1 MNQNPVEEGQK
12 FPLTIRRMGINGEG
26 IGYFKKAVVF
36 VPGAITGEE
45 VVVEAVKVRDRFT
58 EAKLNKIRK
67 KSPNRVI
74 APCPVY
80 EACGGCQLQHVA
92 YSAQLELKR
101 DIVIQSIEKHTKI
114 DPAKLKIRPTIGM
127 EDPWRYRNKSQF
139 QTRMVGSGQVET
151 GLFGANSHQLVPI
164 EDCIVQQPVTIK
176 VTNFVRDLLE
186 KYAVPIYDEK
196 AGSGIVRT
204 IVVRTGVKT
213 GETQL
218 VFITNSKK
226 LPKKREM
233 LAEIEAALPEVTSIM
248 QNVNQAKSSLI
259 FGDETFLLAG
269 KESIEEKL
277 MELEFDL
284 SARAFFQLNPFQT
297 ERLYQEVEKALVLT
311 GSETLVDAYCG
322 VGTIGQAFAGKVK
335 EVRGMDIIP
344 ESIEDAKRNAEKNG
358 IENVYYEVGKA
369 EDVLPKWVKEG
380 FRPDAVIVDPP
391 RSGCDQ
397 GLIKSL
403 LEVEAKQLVYVSCNP
418 STLARDLAL
427 LAKKYRIRY
436 MQPVDMF
443 PQTAHVETVVL
454 LSKLKSTKPI
464 DVEINLDDMDL
475 TKSESKATYAE
486 IKQYVLDNAEFK
498 VSQLYIAQVKR
509 KHGIIERINYN
520 IGVGK
525 TKIPQVPLNKEKA
538 IEDALRHFRMID

>member
-1 MNQNPVEEGQK
+1 
-12 FPLTIRRMGINGEG
+12 
-26 IGYFKKAVVF
+26 
-36 VPGAITGEE
+36 
-45 VVVEAVKVRDRFT
+45 
-58 EAKLNKIRK
+58 
-67 KSPNRVI
+67 
-74 APCPVY
+74 
-80 EACGGCQLQHVA
+80 CGGCQLQHVA

-114 DPAKLKIRPTIGM
+114 DPTKLKIRPTIGM

-186 KYAVPIYDEK
+186 KYGVPIYDEK

-322 VGTIGQAFAGKVK
+322 VGTIGQAFAGIVK

-403 LEVEAKQLVYVSCNP
+403 LDVEAKQLVYVSCNP

-454 LSKLKSTKPI
+454 LQLKDK
-464 DVEINLDDMDL
+464 
-475 TKSESKATYAE
+475 
-486 IKQYVLDNAEFK
+486 
-498 VSQLYIAQVKR
+498 
-509 KHGIIERINYN
+509 
-520 IGVGK
+520 
-525 TKIPQVPLNKEKA
+525 
-538 IEDALRHFRMID
+538 

>member
-1 MNQNPVEEGQK
+1 
-12 FPLTIRRMGINGEG
+12 
-26 IGYFKKAVVF
+26 
-36 VPGAITGEE
+36 
-45 VVVEAVKVRDRFT
+45 
-58 EAKLNKIRK
+58 
-67 KSPNRVI
+67 
-74 APCPVY
+74 
-80 EACGGCQLQHVA
+80 
-92 YSAQLELKR
+92 
-101 DIVIQSIEKHTKI
+101 
-114 DPAKLKIRPTIGM
+114 
-127 EDPWRYRNKSQF
+127 
-139 QTRMVGSGQVET
+139 
-151 GLFGANSHQLVPI
+151 NSHQLVPI

-186 KYAVPIYDEK
+186 KYGVPIYDEK

-369 EDVLPKWVKEG
+369 EDVLPKWVNEG

-403 LEVEAKQLVYVSCNP
+403 LDVEAKQLVYVSCNP

-454 LSKLKSTKPI
+454 LQLKDK
-464 DVEINLDDMDL
+464 
-475 TKSESKATYAE
+475 
-486 IKQYVLDNAEFK
+486 
-498 VSQLYIAQVKR
+498 
-509 KHGIIERINYN
+509 
-520 IGVGK
+520 
-525 TKIPQVPLNKEKA
+525 
-538 IEDALRHFRMID
+538 

>member
-1 MNQNPVEEGQK
+1 
-12 FPLTIRRMGINGEG
+12 
-26 IGYFKKAVVF
+26 
-36 VPGAITGEE
+36 
-45 VVVEAVKVRDRFT
+45 
-58 EAKLNKIRK
+58 
-67 KSPNRVI
+67 
-74 APCPVY
+74 
-80 EACGGCQLQHVA
+80 
-92 YSAQLELKR
+92 ELKR

-114 DPAKLKIRPTIGM
+114 DPTKLKIRPTIGM

-186 KYAVPIYDEK
+186 KYGVPIYDEK

-403 LEVEAKQLVYVSCNP
+403 LDVEAKQLVYVSCNP

-454 LSKLKSTKPI
+454 LQLKDK
-464 DVEINLDDMDL
+464 
-475 TKSESKATYAE
+475 
-486 IKQYVLDNAEFK
+486 
-498 VSQLYIAQVKR
+498 
-509 KHGIIERINYN
+509 
-520 IGVGK
+520 
-525 TKIPQVPLNKEKA
+525 
-538 IEDALRHFRMID
+538 

>member
-67 KSPNRVI
+67 KSPNRVT
-74 APCPVY
+74 ASCPVY

-114 DPAKLKIRPTIGM
+114 DPTKLKIRPTIGM

-186 KYAVPIYDEK
+186 KYGVPIYDEK

-403 LEVEAKQLVYVSCNP
+403 LDVEAKQLVYVSCNP

-454 LSKLKSTKPI
+454 LQLKDK
-464 DVEINLDDMDL
+464 
-475 TKSESKATYAE
+475 
-486 IKQYVLDNAEFK
+486 
-498 VSQLYIAQVKR
+498 
-509 KHGIIERINYN
+509 
-520 IGVGK
+520 
-525 TKIPQVPLNKEKA
+525 
-538 IEDALRHFRMID
+538 

>member
-67 KSPNRVI
+67 KSPNRVT

-114 DPAKLKIRPTIGM
+114 DPTKLKIRPTIGM

-186 KYAVPIYDEK
+186 KYGVPIYDEK

-204 IVVRTGVKT
+204 IVVRSGVKT

-369 EDVLPKWVKEG
+369 EDVLPKWVNEG

-403 LEVEAKQLVYVSCNP
+403 LDVEAKQLVYVSCNP

-454 LSKLKSTKPI
+454 LQLKDK
-464 DVEINLDDMDL
+464 
-475 TKSESKATYAE
+475 
-486 IKQYVLDNAEFK
+486 
-498 VSQLYIAQVKR
+498 
-509 KHGIIERINYN
+509 
-520 IGVGK
+520 
-525 TKIPQVPLNKEKA
+525 
-538 IEDALRHFRMID
+538 

>member
-1 MNQNPVEEGQK
+1 
-12 FPLTIRRMGINGEG
+12 
-26 IGYFKKAVVF
+26 
-36 VPGAITGEE
+36 
-45 VVVEAVKVRDRFT
+45 
-58 EAKLNKIRK
+58 
-67 KSPNRVI
+67 
-74 APCPVY
+74 
-80 EACGGCQLQHVA
+80 
-92 YSAQLELKR
+92 
-101 DIVIQSIEKHTKI
+101 
-114 DPAKLKIRPTIGM
+114 
-127 EDPWRYRNKSQF
+127 
-139 QTRMVGSGQVET
+139 
-151 GLFGANSHQLVPI
+151 
-164 EDCIVQQPVTIK
+164 
-176 VTNFVRDLLE
+176 
-186 KYAVPIYDEK
+186 
-196 AGSGIVRT
+196 
-204 IVVRTGVKT
+204 
-213 GETQL
+213 QL

-403 LEVEAKQLVYVSCNP
+403 LDVEAKQLVYVSCNP

-454 LSKLKSTKPI
+454 LQLKDK
-464 DVEINLDDMDL
+464 
-475 TKSESKATYAE
+475 
-486 IKQYVLDNAEFK
+486 
-498 VSQLYIAQVKR
+498 
-509 KHGIIERINYN
+509 
-520 IGVGK
+520 
-525 TKIPQVPLNKEKA
+525 
-538 IEDALRHFRMID
+538 